1 MKAPFVALI
10 VTAGLTVGSVE
21 AAPPVRHEPQH
32 GWIHPQPAAG
42 GQFQQGNREQP
53 PQPTRIVI
61 RQFVLP
67 PVYFRRPVVTSGGPI
82 FIGPNISGSP
92 YMINPIGQGY
102 RPRVYYP
109 RYSWGY

>member
-1 MKAPFVALI
+1 MKAPLVALI
-10 VTAGLTVGSVE
+10 VAAGLAAGSVE
-21 AAPPVRHEPQH
+21 AAPPVRHQPQH

-42 GQFQQGNREQP
+42 ANFQQGNRANREQP
-53 PQPTRIVI
+53 PQPTQIVI

-92 YMINPIGQGY
+92 
-102 RPRVYYP
+102 
-109 RYSWGY
+109 